1 MLDALQSSDLKSA
14 LDCVG
19 AIAEATVS
27 RYGPGFSDRDKQCV
41 QAIRR
46 HLENLYV
53 LDQQLAA
60 ARAAW
65 GAPAAGRR
73 AGEAAVLTCRERQV
87 LQWLGN
93 GKSDRDIALILAIS
107 PRTVHKHLQ
116 RIYEKLGV
124 ECRTAAV
131 VRAMAMAPA

>member
-1 MLDALQSSDLKSA
+1 MLHALQSSDLKAA

-27 RYGPGFSDRDKQCV
+27 RYGRGFSDRDKECV

-46 HLENLYV
+46 HLGNLY
-53 LDQQLAA
+53 LLNEQLAA

-65 GAPAAGRR
+65 GAPPARR
-73 AGEAAVLTCRERQV
+73 PPADSALTDRERQV
-87 LQWLGN
+87 LQWLAN
-93 GKSDRDIALILAIS
+93 GKTDRDIAAILAIS

-116 RIYEKLGV
+116 RIYDKLGV

-131 VRAMAMAPA
+131 LRAMAMAPA

>member
-1 MLDALQSSDLKSA
+1 MLHVLQSSDLKAA

-27 RYGPGFSDRDKQCV
+27 RYGPGFSDRDKACV
-41 QAIRR
+41 DAIRL
-46 HLENLYV
+46 HLENLYR
-53 LDQQLAA
+53 LNEQLAA

-65 GAPAAGRR
+65 GAPPAGKPAADP
-73 AGEAAVLTCRERQV
+73 ALTDRERQV
-87 LQWLGN
+87 LQWLAN
-93 GKSDRDIALILAIS
+93 GKADRDIAAILAIS

-116 RIYEKLGV
+116 RIYDKLGV

-131 VRAMAMAPA
+131 LRAMAMATA

>member
-1 MLDALQSSDLKSA
+1 MPDALQSSDLKAA

-19 AIAEATVS
+19 AIAAATVI

-41 QAIRR
+41 EAIRL
-46 HLENLYV
+46 HLENLYR
-53 LDQQLAA
+53 LDAQLVA

-65 GAPAAGRR
+65 GAPPAGRP
-73 AGEAAVLTCRERQV
+73 APEASPLTSRERQV

-116 RIYEKLGV
+116 RIYDKLGV

-131 VRAMAMAPA
+131 VRAMAMARG

>member
-1 MLDALQSSDLKSA
+1 MLQVPQSSDLKAA

-27 RYGPGFSDRDKQCV
+27 RYGRGFSDRDKACV
-41 QAIRR
+41 EAIRL
-46 HLENLYV
+46 HLENLYR
-53 LDQQLAA
+53 LNEQLAA

-65 GAPAAGRR
+65 GAPPAGKPAADP
-73 AGEAAVLTCRERQV
+73 ALTDRERQV
-87 LQWLGN
+87 LQWLAN
-93 GKSDRDIALILAIS
+93 GKADRDIAAILAIS

-116 RIYEKLGV
+116 RIYDKLGV

-131 VRAMAMAPA
+131 LRAMAMAPA

>member
-1 MLDALQSSDLKSA
+1 MLHALQSSDLKAA

-27 RYGPGFSDRDKQCV
+27 RYGPGFSDGDKACL
-41 QAIRR
+41 QAIRQ
-46 HLENLYV
+46 HLENLYR
-53 LDQQLAA
+53 LDAQLAA

-65 GAPAAGRR
+65 GAPPAGRP
-73 AGEAAVLTCRERQV
+73 APEPSALTCRERQV

-116 RIYEKLGV
+116 RIYDKLGV

-131 VRAMAMAPA
+131 VRAMAMARA